1 MDTTEELN
9 GTYFYHGQSNLSAG
23 ELFDVIFL
31 EQFCDE
37 LGIGIES
44 GAAILAGQPWLKT
57 RTKPGEAIKGTSV
70 VSKYGRMLLRN
81 AKTPFGIRV
90 PTPVGV
96 RMRKTNTMDI
106 LLMKSIQDQVLDLF
120 KDEISTRLDKNWKE
134 IPLELDYDLF
144 DAPGDDLHDA
154 LNKFEQKF
162 NVDLSS
168 VKWSCYFPWENTP
181 MLTRWGFVE

>member
-44 GAAILAGQPWLKT
+44 GAAILAGRPWLKT
-57 RTKPGEAIKGTSV
+57 RQKPRDAQVGTSV
-70 VSKYGRMLLRN
+70 VSKYARILLRD
-81 AKTPFGIRV
+81 ARVPFGIRI

-96 RMRKTNTMDI
+96 RMQPTNKLAAVIARYVPWLGWIGLVNSIYQVSRKTQNKYNLIARPKDR
-106 LLMKSIQDQVLDLF
+106 IQW
-120 KDEISTRLDKNWKE
+120 T
-134 IPLELDYDLF
+134 
-144 DAPGDDLHDA
+144 
-154 LNKFEQKF
+154 
-162 NVDLSS
+162 
-168 VKWSCYFPWENTP
+168 YF
-181 MLTRWGFVE
+181 